1 MNFVQVNLEEK
12 EMNKQYCA
20 LCGKEVALDQ
30 KCTITV
36 KGKRSGFDVEE
47 KKELC
52 LKCMMTILDVSG
64 KQTEGTENE

>member
-1 MNFVQVNLEEK
+1 
-12 EMNKQYCA
+12 MNKQYCA
-20 LCGKEVALDQ
+20 LCGKEVASDQ